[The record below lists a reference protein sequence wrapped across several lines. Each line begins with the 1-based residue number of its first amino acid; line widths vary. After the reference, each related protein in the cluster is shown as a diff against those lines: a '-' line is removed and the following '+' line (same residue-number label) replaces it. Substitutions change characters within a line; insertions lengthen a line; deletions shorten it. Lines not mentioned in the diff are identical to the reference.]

1 MLFSSDRDLF
11 PYNLKRIEPWLDIA
25 LLALNQG
32 FLLNVLLFLIPRAN
46 AAYKIVLKKALEFGH
61 AVVVVVNK
69 IDRSSARSEFVANS
83 TFELFIEL
91 NCDFQVIYAS
101 GIKGK
106 AGLSPENLADDLG
119 PLFESITRCI
129 PKPRIG
135 KNGSLQMLVSSCL
148 FIIFLLGYK
157 YRVRG
162 TLRAGR
168 ITIGRLEAGVL
179 EKGMEVKVVCTSED
193 SCRYARVGELYLYE
207 KFFRVPAER
216 VEAGDLYMCTITYL
230 QLRLE
235 QPTVKMAFSINTSPF
250 FGREGKYVTDRN
262 LRDELYRELER
273 NLAMKV
279 EDGET
284 ADTFIVSRHGTLHI
298 TILIEN
304 IGPEVMRI
312 DLRLNEGPF
321 SIQSEENRVVG

>member
-119 PLFESITRCI
+119 PLFESITRC
-129 PKPRIG
+129 
-135 KNGSLQMLVSSCL
+135 
-148 FIIFLLGYK
+148 YK